1 MRIAHNISALNTLN
15 RLNKNNRSIGNSL
28 EKLSSG
34 LRINRAADD
43 AAGLAISEKMRAQ
56 IRGLE
61 QAERNIQ
68 DGISL
73 IQTAEGGLTEITD
86 NLQRARELAVQAVN
100 DTLTDED
107 RYMIQ
112 KEIMQLK
119 QEIDDI
125 ANLTQFNGINLLN
138 VENSNLTTVSFSTYV
153 GDNISSLT
161 RSTLIGNSENIHTA
175 SGINIISG
183 VNDGLTI
190 KFDGTAYSIN
200 ISPGFYS
207 GSSTA
212 LYNDINTKL
221 TALGAPVTLSDVYSD
236 WDDTHMRTLLTST
249 IPGNHTIEVEGTAFN
264 EIFAA
269 EPQFGGNY
277 EVWGREADFSVGYT
291 VEAGINDTLNF
302 IENGVS
308 KTIVLT
314 EGSYSRDELIA
325 ELNNQFAN
333 VGASITAS
341 MSPSIGVNM
350 SAGPGNKHYILK
362 LTHNYSSSEN
372 AIQLVSGNAL
382 NPLFLRLSQLGDVW
396 TPKTTSYLKTD
407 IDIISGIT
415 VRAGQNK
422 WEFIVDEGIK
432 KVITLSPGSYTATS
446 LINALNNEFNN
457 VSAGIIAVNDNGVL
471 KFEREMN
478 GSSYTISNFR
488 VINETSSVTWRS
500 LQIGANSSDT
510 FQILLTDARA
520 TALDVDNIDI
530 SNSQGAESAISKID
544 KALEKVSSERA
555 KFGAYQNALEHIHN
569 NISNY
574 KINLT
579 ASESRIRDVDMAKE
593 MMEFTKNNILAQASQ
608 AMLAQANQQPEAVL
622 QILSNS

>member
-138 VENSNLTTVSFSTYV
+138 VENSNLTTVSFSTYI

-161 RSTLIGNSENIHTA
+161 RSTLIGNSDNIHTA

-221 TALGAPVTLSDVYSD
+221 SALGAPVTLSDVYSD

-314 EGSYSRDELIA
+314 AGSYSRDELIA

-382 NPLFLRLSQLGDVW
+382 NPLFLRLSQPGDVW

-407 IDIISGIT
+407 CNRQ
-415 VRAGQNK
+415 VH
-422 WEFIVDEGIK
+422 
-432 KVITLSPGSYTATS
+432 
-446 LINALNNEFNN
+446 LN
-457 VSAGIIAVNDNGVL
+457 I
-471 KFEREMN
+471 
-478 GSSYTISNFR
+478 FR
-488 VINETSSVTWRS
+488 
-500 LQIGANSSDT
+500 
-510 FQILLTDARA
+510 
-520 TALDVDNIDI
+520 
-530 SNSQGAESAISKID
+530 
-544 KALEKVSSERA
+544 
-555 KFGAYQNALEHIHN
+555 
-569 NISNY
+569 
-574 KINLT
+574 
-579 ASESRIRDVDMAKE
+579 
-593 MMEFTKNNILAQASQ
+593 
-608 AMLAQANQQPEAVL
+608 
-622 QILSNS
+622 